1 MATLLDGSQVKK
13 VSDSYLWSD
22 GKHSGWGGK
31 VIHTLSPLRVLQINR
46 VCTSGQRVL
55 TLSLTSLIPPEVSRL
70 RVQSGPII
78 ESFNMFVFLSCC
90 LHAVISLLR

>member
-31 VIHTLSPLRVLQINR
+31 VIRTVSLRVLQINR

-55 TLSLTSLIPPEVSRL
+55 TLSLTSLISPEVSRL
-70 RVQSGPII
+70 RVQSEPII
-78 ESFNMFVFLSCC
+78 ESFNMFVFLSFC